1 MHLPHS
7 PILADPEGHIIA
19 GHGRLQAARALGF
32 AEVPTITLFL
42 SETQK
47 RALRIADN
55 KIALN
60 AGAEARVASQGRQ
73 IISAEAHVLGPDRNL
88 LAYGTTTVPVL
99 GRCQTRALRLKRV
112 HQPARRPYS
121 RRSALAFAELKREC
135 EDRRVAQER
144 RRFRTLHPTLRN
156 VSVSFY
162 NCHLSNFG
170 GRYPSHKT

>member
-1 MHLPHS
+1 MSHIDFLRSNTARGLCAGKKCRSQQPRGTWAGVGYTTIETKGNFS
-7 PILADPEGHIIA
+7 RPI
-19 GHGRLQAARALGF
+19 RANTGP
-32 AEVPTITLFL
+32 V
-42 SETQK
+42 
-47 RALRIADN
+47 R
-55 KIALN
+55 
-60 AGAEARVASQGRQ
+60 AEARVASQGRQ
-73 IISAEAHVLGPDRNL
+73 IISAEAHVLGPDRNV
-88 LAYGTTTVPVL
+88 LAHGTTTEPVL

-170 GRYPSHKT
+170 ERYPSHKT